1 MEIDSQPA
9 EIKPEA
15 SPEAKIDKN
24 DHERLPPGNY
34 LKEVGRGIGVL
45 LGLGLL
51 WGLEIVRNAYFRALD
66 RIGVKPRTRRS
77 SAFPPG
83 QPKKH
88 TAIQS

>member
-1 MEIDSQPA
+1 METT
-9 EIKPEA
+9 PEQ
-15 SPEAKIDKN
+15 SENKL

-34 LKEVGRGIGVL
+34 LKEVGRGVGVL
-45 LGLGLL
+45 FGLGLL
-51 WGLEIVRNAYFRALD
+51 WGLEIVRNAYFRVLD
-66 RIGVKPRTRRS
+66 RTGVKPRTRRS

>member
-1 MEIDSQPA
+1 MEIDSQQP
-9 EIKPEA
+9 ESKPEVRL
-15 SPEAKIDKN
+15 DKL

-34 LKEVGRGIGVL
+34 LKEVGRGVGVL

-51 WGLEIVRNAYFRALD
+51 WGLEIVRNAYFRVLD

-88 TAIQS
+88 TVIQS

>member
-1 MEIDSQPA
+1 AFELNL
-9 EIKPEA
+9 K
-15 SPEAKIDKN
+15 
-24 DHERLPPGNY
+24 RLPPGNY
-34 LKEVGRGIGVL
+34 LKEVARGVGVV

-51 WGLEIVRNAYFRALD
+51 WGLEIVRDVYFKTLD
-66 RIGVKPRTRRS
+66 RMGVKPRSNRRA